1 MKPEALQTLL
11 RLRRSDTEEARLAL
25 TEAIAT
31 ETAVSALVVLADQR
45 ILGEAR
51 AALSLGA
58 DDGAVEAYARWLPIG
73 RREATQARVRLGRAT
88 SDVGAARITL
98 MLARKAELA
107 IEQRVARVERE
118 MLVKRSRAEQAELD
132 EIAARTA
139 ASEPSWR

>member
-1 MKPEALQTLL
+1 
-11 RLRRSDTEEARLAL
+11 
-25 TEAIAT
+25 
-31 ETAVSALVVLADQR
+31 
-45 ILGEAR
+45 
-51 AALSLGA
+51 
-58 DDGAVEAYARWLPIG
+58 
-73 RREATQARVRLGRAT
+73 
-88 SDVGAARITL
+88 